1 MSWGTCYSGSN
12 NIHFDYPAIM
22 SDGRNYAN
30 WLPGAAIN
38 EKIRKD
44 EGIKTNWDYR
54 RYLIQNADTIIKNNQ
69 IAACDECCA
78 VPNGTYSSNT
88 NEVGTNEVQNGA
100 NTTATN
106 HFQREMYVESQTPYL
121 YKSCSDNS
129 RPRYGYQESDLKN
142 MYASSLNL
150 QSRMRTPVLSQ
161 SQLLQQGYPHQN

>member
-44 EGIKTNWDYR
+44 EGIKSNWDYR
-54 RYLIQNADTIIKNNQ
+54 RYLTQNADTIIKNNQ

-78 VPNGTYSSNT
+78 INT
-88 NEVGTNEVQNGA
+88 NEVVQSE
-100 NTTATN
+100 TTKN
-106 HFQREMYVESQTPYL
+106 QLPKGMYVQSQTPYL
-121 YKSCSDNS
+121 YKSCSDFS
-129 RPRYGYQESDLKN
+129 RPNYGYQESDLKN
-142 MYASSLNL
+142 MYASRVSL
-150 QSRMRTPVLSQ
+150 QSRMITPVVSQ
-161 SQLLQQGYPHQN
+161 AQILQGGYPHQN